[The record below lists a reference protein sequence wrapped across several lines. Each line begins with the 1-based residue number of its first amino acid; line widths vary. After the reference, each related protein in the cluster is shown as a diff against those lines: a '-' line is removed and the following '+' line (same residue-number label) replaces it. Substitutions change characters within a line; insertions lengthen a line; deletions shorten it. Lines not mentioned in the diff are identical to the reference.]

1 MADDFKNALLSS
13 GLPLEY
19 SAEGVLR
26 RRNFGDVLGDFAF
39 SRVGAQGEMSIDLAA
54 GKRVFSESLERHV
67 NGRLEGL
74 KIRTNWRVLLEAKYR
89 TDNVNWL
96 FAPYDGASDHLHE
109 YGPGRERRTHISF
122 GEEHSSSKVTIQ
134 PITLYSGSDADR
146 NLIAPP
152 VCLRGIESRPV
163 AKDAGEKNE
172 AYSAQIRKA
181 ARQIQFAIVPY
192 MLPLIR
198 ELALRLRADAYG
210 QNRTPRSDRLLD
222 RTRTIF
228 SAYLVT
234 TAAIFVLKPT
244 ATIEAIRKASS
255 IEDVGTRVPCVE
267 LFTSPS
273 NDLLE
278 HHRTMLR
285 DLRNWTQVDLTIPNE
300 RRFFEEWEPVASMI
314 EHLSPSITV
323 VSYEHLERCLEVQE
337 MALHDNIQQSAG
349 SWGKSQGY
357 SWG

>member
-1 MADDFKNALLSS
+1 
-13 GLPLEY
+13 
-19 SAEGVLR
+19 
-26 RRNFGDVLGDFAF
+26 
-39 SRVGAQGEMSIDLAA
+39 VGKE
-54 GKRVFSESLERHV
+54 
-67 NGRLEGL
+67 
-74 KIRTNWRVLLEAKYR
+74 T
-89 TDNVNWL
+89 T
-96 FAPYDGASDHLHE
+96 
-109 YGPGRERRTHISF
+109 
-122 GEEHSSSKVTIQ
+122 
-134 PITLYSGSDADR
+134 
-146 NLIAPP
+146 
-152 VCLRGIESRPV
+152 
-163 AKDAGEKNE
+163 EKNE

-198 ELALRLRADAYG
+198 ELALRLRADSYG
-210 QNRTPRSDRLLD
+210 QNRAPRSDRLVD

-234 TAAIFVLKPT
+234 TAAIYVLNPT
-244 ATIEAIRKASS
+244 ATIEAIRKAGS
-255 IEDVGTRVPCVE
+255 IDDVGTRVPCVE

-278 HHRTMLR
+278 HHRAMLR
-285 DLRNWTQVDLTIPNE
+285 DLRNWTQLDLTIPNE
-300 RRFFEEWEPVASMI
+300 RSFFEEWEPVASMI

-337 MALHDNIQQSAG
+337 KALHDNIQQSAG